1 MNTIIDTNTEEQD
14 NNRNS
19 EEQESNDDI
28 IVKQE
33 NSTKKRRAT
42 RNSTGHKITLLLSLL
57 PYTFIFLSCKIQS
70 MIKNL
75 SQQTCPTKPG
85 RHKLNF

>member
-1 MNTIIDTNTEEQD
+1 MSSDNENTSKMNTIIDTNTEAQD

-42 RNSTGHKITLLLSLL
+42 RNSTGHKITLLSAYFHILL
-57 PYTFIFLSCKIQS
+57 FFCHVKF
-70 MIKNL
+70 NL
-75 SQQTCPTKPG
+75 
-85 RHKLNF
+85 